1 MYRWIELIMLN
12 QKKILEDIKNIRR
25 TNKKIVFTN
34 GCFDLLHTGHE
45 DLIKTSNSY
54 GDKLVIGLNSDESV
68 KRLKGM
74 DRPIQNEIDR
84 KKALIDTGYVEKVYI
99 FNDDTPLDLIFLI
112 KPDILVK
119 GGDYVPKEIVGYE
132 EVISSGGEIKIVP
145 LTPGYSTTSIIEK
158 MH

>member
-1 MYRWIELIMLN
+1 MLN
-12 QKKILEDIKNIRR
+12 QKKILEDIESIRG

-34 GCFDLLHTGHE
+34 GCFDLLHKGHE

-54 GDKLVIGLNSDESV
+54 GDKLIIGLNSDESV

-74 DRPIQNEIDR
+74 DRPIQNETDR

-99 FNDDTPLDLIFLI
+99 FDHDTPLDLILLI

-119 GGDYVPKEIVGYE
+119 GGDYTPKDIVGYE

-145 LTPGYSTTSIIEK
+145 LTPGYSTTSLIEK

>member
-1 MYRWIELIMLN
+1 MLN
-12 QKKILEDIKNIRR
+12 QKQILEDIENIRR

-34 GCFDLLHTGHE
+34 GCFDLLHKGHE
-45 DLIKTSNSY
+45 DLIKISNSY

-99 FNDDTPLDLIFLI
+99 FNDDTPLDLILII

-119 GGDYVPKEIVGYE
+119 GGDYTPKEIVGYK

-145 LTPGYSTTSIIEK
+145 LTPGYSTTSLIKK

>member
-1 MYRWIELIMLN
+1 MINE
-12 QKKILEDIKNIRR
+12 KKVLEEINNIRKLG
-25 TNKKIVFTN
+25 KKIVFTN
-34 GCFDLLHTGHE
+34 GCFDLLHKGHE

-54 GDKLVIGLNSDESV
+54 GDTLVVGLNSDESV

-74 DRPIQNEIDR
+74 GRPIQNEVDR
-84 KKALIDTGYVEKVYI
+84 KKALFDTGYVEKVYI
-99 FNDDTPLDLIFLI
+99 FNDDTPLDLILLI

-119 GGDYVPKEIVGYE
+119 GGDYTPNEIVGYE

-158 MH
+158 MN